1 MNGMHMHSSLAPLG
15 WHSFLTSW
23 QPPWGWT
30 LLCLVML
37 IAYVAALLDCRRHG
51 RRGVSSARAAC
62 FVVGVVLLWLTV
74 SSGVDVYAM
83 AVTWMHMV
91 EHLMLITV
99 VPAFLVLGHP
109 MTLALEA
116 ATVRGHGARVERL
129 LRSGPVSVLLHPAI
143 AVMQYAVV
151 IVATHLTSFMDMMSM
166 HHSVMVGE
174 QVLYLVSGYWFMVPV
189 IGFEPVRNS
198 LPQLGRIGLVLLAM
212 TPDTVV
218 GIVMLQTG
226 HDLYP
231 MMSSMQPPWAPDPVA
246 DIQVA
251 GALMWAGGDGLMMLI
266 GVGLTVALIARPSST
281 NIVGAR
287 LEAVRRGQL
296 VEQLSRGG
304 GNNPVIDDTTDVDQD
319 DAVLDAY
326 NRMLARLKDP
336 GSDPTR

>member
-1 MNGMHMHSSLAPLG
+1 M
-15 WHSFLTSW
+15 
-23 QPPWGWT
+23 
-30 LLCLVML
+30 LL
-37 IAYVAALLDCRRHG
+37 AYVWGLLACRRAG
-51 RRGVSSARAAC
+51 QLGVSSARATC

-83 AVTWMHMV
+83 AVTWMHMI

-109 MTLALEA
+109 LTLACEVA
-116 ATVRGHGARVERL
+116 ALRGHRDRVVRL
-129 LRSGPVSVLLHPAI
+129 LHSGPVTVLVHPAI

-151 IVATHLTSFMDMMSM
+151 IVGTHLTSFMDLMAQ
-166 HHSVMVGE
+166 HHALMVGE
-174 QVLYLVSGYWFMVPV
+174 QVLYLVSGYWFMVPL
-189 IGFEPVRNS
+189 IGLEPARAS

-231 MMSSMQPPWAPDPVA
+231 VMSGMQPPWAPDPIA
-246 DIQVA
+246 QIQVA

-266 GVGLTVALIARPSST
+266 GIGLTVALIARPSST

-296 VEQLSRGG
+296 VDQMSRGG
-304 GNNPVIDDTTDVDQD
+304 GDDPAIDDSTDVDED
-319 DAVLDAY
+319 DAVLAAY
-326 NRMLARLKDP
+326 NRMLARLEDP
-336 GSDPTR
+336 KSGPRS